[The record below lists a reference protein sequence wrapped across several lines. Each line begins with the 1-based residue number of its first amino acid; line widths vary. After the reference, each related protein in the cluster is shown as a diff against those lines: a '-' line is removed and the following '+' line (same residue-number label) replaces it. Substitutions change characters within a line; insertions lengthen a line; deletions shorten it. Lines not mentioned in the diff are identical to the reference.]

1 MNQLSYLVDD
11 SKIKKLGIKLNSNIE
26 KDIKETLNLLKALKN
41 DL

>member
-11 SKIKKLGIKLNSNIE
+11 SKIKKLGVKFQGNIDV
-26 KDIKETLNLLKALKN
+26 DIKETLSLFKGLKN